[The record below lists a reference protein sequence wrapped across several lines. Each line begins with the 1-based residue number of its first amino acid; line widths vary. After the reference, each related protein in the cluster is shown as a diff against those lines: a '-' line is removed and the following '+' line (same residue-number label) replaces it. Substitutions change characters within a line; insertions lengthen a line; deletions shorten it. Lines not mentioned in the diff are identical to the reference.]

1 MLETDTKSF
10 LDFFAKIQ
18 KETNLAGQKLE
29 ALKQEKNEAAK
40 ELKGINDQCSTELS
54 KINKNLEQM
63 LVYLSYKE
71 FLDELTPQFEKDRL
85 AAIKKEKIEAK

>member
-1 MLETDTKSF
+1 
-10 LDFFAKIQ
+10 
-18 KETNLAGQKLE
+18 
-29 ALKQEKNEAAK
+29 
-40 ELKGINDQCSTELS
+40 
-54 KINKNLEQM
+54 M

>member
-10 LDFFAKIQ
+10 LDFFAKIK

-29 ALKQEKNEAAK
+29 ALKSEKNDAAK
-40 ELKGINDQCSTELS
+40 ELKLIMDQCSTEQS

-63 LVYLSYKE
+63 LIYMRYKE
-71 FLDELTPQFEKDRL
+71 FLDELTP
-85 AAIKKEKIEAK
+85 